1 MSRSTSLMLA
11 TAFAATLACTQA
23 GAASYEGTA
32 HLGKL
37 TFEVIDLTPGDT
49 TVPNYSFNTGTS
61 SFVGSLTD
69 ISIVSQTTGVGTGAP
84 VFVQSTTNGAPF
96 DTTQPL
102 RSVTANGQT
111 ASVEVSMD
119 AVTAKVLTGAV
130 SGYFGYAEGN
140 IAAVTLANGFPA
152 LAQNTLLLAAHTQV
166 TIWAHGLVSA
176 NLADGTVCPG
186 CDAQFTGYA
195 ALIGG
200 DQFGAY
206 IAANQLDNNLRDAA
220 LTAAG
225 ISFVGL
231 SEAHLNDGNPSASA
245 DRMLSLTFTND
256 TDSEQGYGF
265 LAGAWINGNSTPST
279 TTPTTPVP
287 EPETAGLALVGLLIS
302 GIALR
307 RRQRA

>member
-1 MSRSTSLMLA
+1 MRHSTSLMLA
-11 TAFAATLACTQA
+11 TAFAATLASTTA

-37 TFEVIDLTPGDT
+37 TFEVIDLTTGSAPAG
-49 TVPNYSFNTGTS
+49 PSYSFNTGAS

-69 ISIVSQTTGVGTGAP
+69 ISIVSQTTGAGAGTP

-96 DTTQPL
+96 DTTQSL

-111 ASVEVSMD
+111 ASVEVSMNTI
-119 AVTAKVLTGAV
+119 TAKVLTGAV

-140 IAAVTLANGFPA
+140 VAAVTLANGFPSPV
-152 LAQNTLLLAAHTQV
+152 QNTLLLAAHTQV
-166 TIWAHGLVSA
+166 TIWAHSTIWATMVDAS
-176 NLADGTVCPG
+176 VCPG
-186 CDAQFTGYA
+186 CEAQFTGYA
-195 ALIGG
+195 ALVGG
-200 DQFGAY
+200 EQFGAY
-206 IAANQLDNNLRDAA
+206 IAANQLDSKLRDAA

-225 ISFVGL
+225 ISFLGMSDSNPGV
-231 SEAHLNDGNPSASA
+231 SRDGT
-245 DRMLSLTFTND
+245 LSLTFTND

-265 LAGAWINGNSTPST
+265 LAGAWINGNSIPAATP
-279 TTPTTPVP
+279 PTTPVP
-287 EPETAGLALVGLLIS
+287 EPEAAGLALVGLLVS